1 MPGEEND
8 RVLLI
13 CSKSAQNFHHFF
25 HFGSVQR
32 DRRVEEEAGGR
43 EKSAVCATDN
53 RSRSSAYNL
62 DEVVV
67 FQTRS
72 KVKKRARFW
81 FGCAKTSPKCPIVQ

>member
-13 CSKSAQNFHHFF
+13 CSKSAQIFTIFSTL
-25 HFGSVQR
+25 GEC
-32 DRRVEEEAGGR
+32 DGIEEEAGGR

-81 FGCAKTSPKCPIVQ
+81 FGCAKNSLKCPLVQ